1 MLDGD
6 LSEGRGEAPDVGW
19 VRGLLLPIPAGSPQ
33 ALILPQS
40 VPSQGSNWAGR
51 MGPKPQPGT
60 GISSPLGMGP
70 LEDSQAMPPSPT
82 CATPLP
88 TWEILPAVESASCTE
103 GSGHHP
109 GGRSGSL
116 QPSPAH
122 QIWAALPA
130 QPHTRVPHTLHPSL
144 GLPATHTPS
153 SWKIFSPPPTQN
165 PPSSLPL
172 LC

>member
-6 LSEGRGEAPDVGW
+6 LSEGRREAPDVGW
-19 VRGLLLPIPAGSPQ
+19 ARGLLLLIPAGSLQ
-33 ALILPQS
+33 ALILPHPM
-40 VPSQGSNWAGR
+40 PSQGSSWTGR
-51 MGPKPQPGT
+51 MGAKPQPGT

-70 LEDSQAMPPSPT
+70 LGDSQAVPPTPT
-82 CATPLP
+82 LP
-88 TWEILPAVESASCTE
+88 TWETLPAVESASCTE
-103 GSGHHP
+103 GSEHHP

-116 QPSPAH
+116 QPSPAP

-130 QPHTRVPHTLHPSL
+130 QPHTRVPHTLHPRL

-165 PPSSLPL
+165 PPSSLSL